1 MSDVERMTLWTLK
14 SVLNLVVVKKLVG
27 DWIKLAPFGKNS
39 RQVHPL
45 QALINYAKQSNL
57 NPLAETL
64 ISNQENRTATFIQN
78 SCRTE
83 FRNLS

>member
-1 MSDVERMTLWTLK
+1 MDTKVCVKSGGGEKTGGRLDQVGALW
-14 SVLNLVVVKKLVG
+14 
-27 DWIKLAPFGKNS
+27 KNS

-57 NPLAETL
+57 TPLAETL
-64 ISNQENRTATFIQN
+64 ISNQENQTATFIQN